1 MKEWKKLTLFI
12 WLLFKVK
19 KNGRNALSQRKQ
31 VVSHSIWYFPT
42 NGILTHNYW
51 FLPKNLFLSE
61 KVKSWYYNTKDI
73 LSQLS
78 IVTQTLFKIFNEIL
92 IDKYN
97 LFFSSDA
104 GGFALSL
111 SWFFNRR
118 RFRLSWFFNFFSC
131 RWFRC
136 CLRW

>member
-1 MKEWKKLTLFI
+1 MLEI
-12 WLLFKVK
+12 
-19 KNGRNALSQRKQ
+19 NGRNALSQRKQ
-31 VVSHSIWYFPT
+31 VVSQSIWYFPT

-104 GGFALSL
+104 GGFALIFLAAGGSGVV
-111 SWFFNRR
+111 WGD
-118 RFRLSWFFNFFSC
+118 RFV
-131 RWFRC
+131 
-136 CLRW
+136 